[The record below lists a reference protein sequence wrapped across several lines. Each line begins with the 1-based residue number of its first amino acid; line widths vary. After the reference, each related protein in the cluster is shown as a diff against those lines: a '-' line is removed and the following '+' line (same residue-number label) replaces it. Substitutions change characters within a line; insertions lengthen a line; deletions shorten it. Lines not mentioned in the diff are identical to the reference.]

1 MKQKLFGAAALV
13 AFILFGASCAN
24 QEQSEFNMD
33 SVKQQV
39 TISATVTY
47 STGVDVNATSYSIVN
62 SKPAAGRRV
71 FIEVPF
77 AQYSNAAAPGNKIFE
92 TVTDETGK
100 FTITIPTKSTGV
112 NATIRMEEFTDVYRT
127 YEKMGADGKP
137 VFKTELRNYS
147 FSVACN
153 ALKPGAFKFPQEIVY
168 ASEKIDVDQFSNQ
181 VTMKGQVNL
190 AYETG
195 FRKGAFKA
203 ANKAIVEFTIIY
215 NAGDPTKKFELK
227 FGTTTDAQGN
237 YSISLPV
244 QSLADGFNIK
254 EINVLGIGD
263 NQFTHYDTDST
274 SVKVY
279 GAYQLMNFG
288 NTAGVNGLAFANII
302 DGVTY
307 NLGSQNLLFTPYYNA
322 GVTDAANAKP
332 DNWDEKLVGW
342 AAGMAG
348 FDESFSK
355 TATVTGK
362 VYMPYLSSFG
372 EGAYRNEPQT
382 VVLTAAAP
390 YDKGLTV
397 ITDAQGNFSV
407 DIPVQDD
414 TPIAFALALEEEVQP
429 FEFIDSKGTKT
440 ILRKGKYDSKTQI
453 KKDGAQWYELGD
465 FFFKYAPDGDENPD
479 EWNENLIGWYKSAEF
494 DKPVQVKG
502 NILFAVE
509 TSYGVGEYQPQTCI
523 VEITTDDA
531 TPRKFAI
538 KTKSSGAF
546 DFMIP
551 LKDENDQP
559 TLTISSTT
567 YKLNDFVHYPKYNDD
582 ATKKLVVEYNK
593 KTRVYLN
600 NEDKD
605 AWNNLG
611 TTYMYVPSGKVTHEP
626 DTYNDDLAGWFIKA
640 TADDD
645 GILYQESV
653 KASGKA
659 YLAVETDYLTG
670 EYKAAKGQLVKLSL
684 YGKTVSVLA
693 NNSGK
698 FEFNVPLKNAGDEVN
713 DLDVSTTKS
722 IDVEDFKH
730 YVDGTGKYNILEGK
744 YNGKKIKPADAQ
756 WNDLGTVYYTFTPKG
771 VTDTSS
777 DDFSLLWKGLFK
789 HIAGWVYVDGRFVR
803 EVNVTGTVKIA
814 EESAFR
820 VGSYEAAKK
829 FPVLI
834 TIGTTDYVAATDNEG
849 VFSIPV
855 WQKFSGDEEEV
866 NWNGDDITTEVLNQ
880 KFKHFRK
887 AGTETVEMLE
897 AEYKVEAT
905 QEPTGAAWYNKGTR
919 YYSVKKVTDGTDF
932 ERDLAGWK
940 VWPMDAKT
948 TLTIKGNVH
957 QAYEKKDAGVYVP
970 GWEASPNRLIT
981 VTAGTFGSFKVA
993 TSSSGAFSFTVK
1005 TTDSEG
1011 PADMTITVA
1020 LDKEIKSTSFI
1031 HYTDPS
1037 TAASK
1042 ITLSGKYQ
1050 YANNITSNISKTGT
1064 NVYNVAEPSFKLLF
1078 VPDGA
1083 YKTDPEWT
1091 QYDWA
1096 GKTDVDK

>member
-71 FIEVPF
+71 FIEVPY
-77 AQYSNAAAPGNKIFE
+77 AQYSNAAATGNKIFE

-100 FTITIPTKSTGV
+100 FTITIPTKSTGITG
-112 NATIRMEEFTDVYRT
+112 TIRMEEFTDVYRT

-147 FSVACN
+147 FTLALPANS
-153 ALKPGAFKFPQEIVY
+153 LKPGGFKFPEEIVY

-203 ANKAIVEFTIIY
+203 ANKAVVEFTIIY

-288 NTAGVNGLAFANII
+288 NTAGANGLAFANII

-390 YDKGLTV
+390 YDNGLTV

-407 DIPVQDD
+407 DIPVKDD

-453 KKDGAQWYELGD
+453 KKEGAQWYELGD
-465 FFFKYAPDGDENPD
+465 FFFKYAPDGDEKPD
-479 EWNENLIGWYKSAEF
+479 EYNENLIGWYRSAEF
-494 DKPVQVKG
+494 DKPVEVKG

-509 TSYGVGEYQPQTCI
+509 TSYGIGEYQPQTCI

-551 LKDENDQP
+551 LKDEHDQP
-559 TLTISSTT
+559 TLSITSAE
-567 YKLNDFVHYPKYNDD
+567 YKTNEYVHYPKYNDD
-582 ATKKLVVEYNK
+582 ATQLLDVKYTKKA
-593 KTRVYLN
+593 TAYLTK
-600 NEDKD
+600 EDKA

-611 TTYMYVPSGKVTHEP
+611 TTYMYVKSTDVKHTP
-626 DTYNDDLAGWFIKA
+626 DTYNDDLAGWFIK
-640 TADDD
+640 TSEDV
-645 GILYQESV
+645 LYQESI

-659 YLAVETDYLTG
+659 YMAVETDFLTG
-670 EYKAAKGQLVKLSL
+670 EYKAAKGQLIKLSV
-684 YGKTVSVLA
+684 YGTTVSVLA
-693 NNSGK
+693 NNSGS
-698 FEFNVPLKNAGDEVN
+698 FQFNVPLKNVGDETSIDIAAGDPI
-713 DLDVSTTKS
+713 K
-722 IDVEDFKH
+722 VEDFKH
-730 YVDGTGKYNILEGK
+730 YVDATGKYNIIEGE
-744 YNGKKIKPADAQ
+744 YTGKKIKPSDAQ
-756 WNDLGTVYYTFTPKG
+756 WNDLGTVYYTFLPKG
-771 VTDTSS
+771 YDGSKPE
-777 DDFSLLWKGLFK
+777 FAAWKNYFQY
-789 HIAGWVYVDGRFVR
+789 IAGWVYVDGRFVR

-820 VGSYEAAKK
+820 VGSYEVAKK
-829 FPVLI
+829 FPVKI
-834 TIGTTDYVAATDNEG
+834 QIGTTYYVAATDNEG
-849 VFSIPV
+849 SFSIPV

-866 NWNGDDITTEVLNQ
+866 NWVSENIKTEDLNT

-887 AGTETVEMLE
+887 AGTETVELLE
-897 AEYKVEAT
+897 AIYKEEAT
-905 QEPTGAAWYNKGTR
+905 QETPGSAWYIKGTR
-919 YYSVKKVTDGTDF
+919 FYSVKEVTDGTDF
-932 ERDLAGWK
+932 TRDLAGWK

-948 TLTIKGNVH
+948 TLTIKGYVH
-957 QAYEKKDAGVYVP
+957 QAYEKKEAGDYVP

-993 TSSSGAFSFTVK
+993 TSSTGAFSFTVK
-1005 TTDSEG
+1005 TVDSEG
-1011 PADMTITVA
+1011 PADMAISVA
-1020 LDKEIKSTSFI
+1020 LDKELKSSSFT
-1031 HYTDPS
+1031 HYTNPS
-1037 TAASK
+1037 SAASK
-1042 ITLSGKYQ
+1042 KTLTGKYV
-1050 YANNITSNISKTGT
+1050 YSGNITSNITKSGT
-1064 NVYNVAEPSFKLLF
+1064 NVYNVAEPSFKLTF
-1078 VPDGA
+1078 TPDGG
-1083 YKTDPEWT
+1083 YDTDPEWT

-1096 GKTDVDK
+1096 SKTDVDK